1 MQPSKFTPI
10 IISTVL
16 MTFISLFPFL
26 NLINF
31 LCCAGIL
38 GGGFAGAAYYARQLT
53 KTESKI
59 MFKDGAMIGLL
70 SGFLSALIVVVFTTL
85 ITMITSQNPIPE
97 VEKMFET
104 YGYPLPPEAQ
114 KMLQKISEEYSRN
127 GFSITLTLANL
138 GIYIVTFP
146 LFGALGGMI
155 AAAVYGK
162 RKAEES

>member
-38 GGGFAGAAYYARQLT
+38 GGGFAGAAYYAKQLS
-53 KTESKI
+53 KIESRI

-70 SGFLSALIVVVFTTL
+70 SGFLSALIVVLFTTL
-85 ITMITSQNPIPE
+85 ITMVTAQNPIPE
-97 VEKMFET
+97 VEKIFST
-104 YGYPLPPEAQ
+104 YGFTLPPDAQ
-114 KMLQKISEEYSRN
+114 KMMQKISDEYSRS
-127 GFSITLTLANL
+127 GFSITLTLFNL
-138 GIYIVTFP
+138 GAYIVTFP

-155 AAAVYGK
+155 ATAVYGK